1 MLDKF
6 TIREILGFLV
16 FFNII
21 GLAGLYACIR
31 ALYIGLK
38 DHAAIYKAINGDK

>member
-6 TIREILGFLV
+6 TIKELLILLIHL
-16 FFNII
+16 NMI
-21 GLAGLYACIR
+21 GLVGVFICVR

-38 DHAAIYKAINGDK
+38 DHAAIYKTMIGEK